1 MTHPPH
7 TRAQTLID
15 PAARSRVTHRHAALW
30 AAMLAACSAVAAC
43 APTAGTTRL
52 GGADI
57 AIDGPRLRQTLADA
71 PYFADRPIR
80 PRTPS
85 PTADEMVIVARE
97 LENRSNDRL
106 SASDRW
112 APVALLINDSGVRAF
127 LNDRGVRVML
137 PPEDVAQVRA
147 LGIDVPE
154 APSMAPTH
162 TLTGVVRTITRQAA
176 LVSSVA
182 DARKDVTLVE
192 WTLTDVRTREV
203 VWSGR
208 TEFARVARGV
218 VAD

>member
-1 MTHPPH
+1 MTHQLH
-7 TRAQTLID
+7 T
-15 PAARSRVTHRHAALW
+15 HAASRATHW
-30 AAMLAACSAVAAC
+30 LAALAMIAGALLAAC

-71 PYFADRPIR
+71 PYFADRPVR
-80 PRTPS
+80 PRTPA
-85 PTADEMVIVARE
+85 PAQPPAADDMVIVARE
-97 LENRSNDRL
+97 LENRGNDRL

-137 PPEDVAQVRA
+137 PPEEIAQVRA

-154 APSMAPTH
+154 APTMIPTH

-208 TEFARVARGV
+208 TEFARLARGV

>member
-1 MTHPPH
+1 MTHQLH
-7 TRAQTLID
+7 T
-15 PAARSRVTHRHAALW
+15 HAASRATPW
-30 AAMLAACSAVAAC
+30 LAALALVAGALLTAC
-43 APTAGTTRL
+43 APTASTTRL

-71 PYFADRPIR
+71 PYFADRPVR
-80 PRTPS
+80 PRTPA
-85 PTADEMVIVARE
+85 PAQPPAADDMVIVARE
-97 LENRSNDRL
+97 LENRGNDRL
-106 SASDRW
+106 IASDRW

-137 PPEDVAQVRA
+137 PPEEIAQVRA

-154 APSMAPTH
+154 APTMSPTH

-208 TEFARVARGV
+208 TEFARLARGV